1 LEVRKEVKD
10 MEYLKELKDRLD
22 MVINE
27 AVQMKKIIIHQG
39 LSDKK
44 RAEEAWADLML
55 ASEEIS
61 NQWEGP
67 SALEEV
73 RDQRGRY

>member
-1 LEVRKEVKD
+1 

-27 AVQMKKIIIHQG
+27 AVQMKIIIIHQG
-39 LSDKK
+39 LIDKEK
-44 RAEEAWADLML
+44 AEEAWADLML
-55 ASEEIS
+55 ASEDIS

-67 SALEEV
+67 SALEEI
-73 RDQRGRY
+73 RDQRGRS